1 MRVIFLG
8 PPGGGKGTQADFI
21 AKKYDIPKLSTG
33 DLLRESVAN
42 ETSLGKEAKGF
53 MNRGE
58 LVPDAVVIGL
68 VEEKLSSPECQKGF
82 LLDGFPRTEAQADQ
96 LSSYLASTGKGLDQV
111 VYFSLSKDEIIRRI
125 SGRRSCP
132 ECKAVYHLESVP
144 PKQEGVCDVCRK
156 SLVQRNDDKPE
167 TVESRLA
174 VYQEQTAPLIEYYKT
189 RNILSELD
197 GAGLVP
203 AVQDRLVALL
213 AQPRVE

>member
-1 MRVIFLG
+1 
-8 PPGGGKGTQADFI
+8 
-21 AKKYDIPKLSTG
+21 
-33 DLLRESVAN
+33 VAN
-42 ETSLGKEAKGF
+42 ETSLGKEAKGY

-58 LVPDAVVIGL
+58 LVPDAVVVGL

-82 LLDGFPRTEAQADQ
+82 LLDGFPRTVAQADQ

-111 VYFSLSKDEIIRRI
+111 VYFSLSEDEIIRRI

-144 PKQEGVCDVCRK
+144 PKQAGICDVCGK
-156 SLVQRNDDKPE
+156 SLIQRNDDKPE

-174 VYQEQTAPLIEYYKT
+174 VYQEQTAPLVEYYKT
-189 RNILSELD
+189 RNILGELD
-197 GAGLVP
+197 GAGLVS
-203 AVQDRLVALL
+203 AVQERLVALL

>member
-8 PPGGGKGTQADFI
+8 PPGVGKGTQADFI
-21 AKKYDIPKLSTG
+21 AQKYEIPKLSTG

-42 ETSLGKEAKGF
+42 ETLLGKEAKGY

-58 LVPDAVVIGL
+58 LVPDAVVVGL
-68 VEEKLSSPECQKGF
+68 VEEKLTSPECQKGF

-96 LSSYLASTGKGLDQV
+96 LSSYLASTGKGLDRV

-144 PKQEGVCDVCRK
+144 PKQAGICDVCGK
-156 SLVQRNDDKPE
+156 SLIQRNDDKPE

-174 VYQEQTAPLIEYYKT
+174 VYQEQTAPLVEYYKT

-197 GAGLVP
+197 GAGLVS
-203 AVQDRLVALL
+203 AVQERLVALL